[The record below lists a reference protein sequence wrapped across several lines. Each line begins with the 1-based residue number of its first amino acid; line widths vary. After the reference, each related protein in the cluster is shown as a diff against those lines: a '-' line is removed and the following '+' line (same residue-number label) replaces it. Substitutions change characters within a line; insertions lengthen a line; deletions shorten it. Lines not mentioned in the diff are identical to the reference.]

1 MEAYLGDC
9 ALVGSKSFL
18 AQNKNKG
25 HRGALGGDGYV
36 CYLDGGDAVTGV
48 CICTSSSNYTLNVC
62 MQFFVY
68 QLYCNKLVLKGHKES
83 KKKKL

>member
-25 HRGALGGDGYV
+25 HREALGGDGYV

-48 CICTSSSNYTLNVC
+48 CICTSSSNCT
-62 MQFFVY
+62 
-68 QLYCNKLVLKGHKES
+68 H
-83 KKKKL
+83 